1 MNYENGQLFGAKAWL
16 SAPVMPCV
24 AHDHEPFA
32 SLVHFIVA
40 PAICVG
46 AFKTVH
52 KIPELSVNI
61 VQFPVVVCNPI
72 VALLIVVSPEFAATS

>member
-52 KIPELSVNI
+52 KIPEPVSYTHLTLPTIYSV
-61 VQFPVVVCNPI
+61 
-72 VALLIVVSPEFAATS
+72 